1 MSVKQNFIL
10 GVINSSRVSDV
21 NDIISRYAVDAK
33 DTTSHMYFG
42 KQPIDSNQI
51 SNDVV
56 FFQIVAENDRILN
69 KQVENLIDELDEL
82 HIDYVLRDNDTGEFL
97 VTVKYGAQVAIKFD
111 NVKFLKPGT
120 FKQIDD
126 LKFINTDFGYCKGFK
141 PNFRPL
147 EGKSTDEIEILP
159 EIIYIT
165 SDSEENLLKLRDYI
179 SQKALEID
187 PDLETEFT
195 WFFK

>member
-10 GVINSSRVSDV
+10 GVINSSKVSEV
-21 NDIISRYAVDAK
+21 NDIISRYAVDVK

-42 KQPIDSNQI
+42 KQ
-51 SNDVV
+51 
-56 FFQIVAENDRILN
+56 LN